1 MEIICAGYPK
11 TGSKSCS
18 SALRELGYMV
28 ADYAET
34 GAYLSYEWTDF
45 VNGKIGIDE
54 VTGKGIQMNK
64 MRAKRDIN
72 FFENDKF

>member
-18 SALRELGYMV
+18 AALRTLGYKV

-34 GAYLSYEWTDF
+34 GAYLSYTWTDF
-45 VNGKIGIDE
+45 INGKIEIKE
-54 VTGKGIQMNK
+54 VIGWGLHICSYG
-64 MRAKRDIN
+64 DN
-72 FFENDKF
+72 FFVALE